1 MQALGSGALGS
12 VVGQRAV
19 TWRAIGASI
28 QGAAHKRSGLINQDA
43 MWWVPASGVGP
54 PLILSVSDGHGS
66 AKSFRSHIGSE
77 QAVRTASWVVQ
88 DLLDGQPDPT
98 NLSAIKRTAEERL
111 PQEIARRWRQTVEE
125 HLSQTPHSA
134 AELETLALQAG
145 AEAHEAVRE
154 NPLLAYGATILTVL
168 VADGFILYLQLGDG
182 DILVVSEAG
191 DVTRPIERDARLFA
205 NQTTSLCSPDAWRD
219 VQVRFQ
225 ALVGPPPALILLATD
240 GYANSF
246 VNEAAFLKVGTD
258 ILEMVRSTGPADV
271 ETNLPAWLSEASQ
284 AGSGDDITVGIICRT
299 DLSSQRGHS
308 EPGRALSSAD
318 EAPSCGPVPPDDPPV
333 AGSTWTVAT
342 TSLPRGGRG

>member
-1 MQALGSGALGS
+1 MQAWGRGARGP
-12 VVGQRAV
+12 VVGRRAV

-28 QGAAHKRSGLINQDA
+28 QGAAHKRSGLANQDA
-43 MWWVPASGVGP
+43 IWWVPASGVGP

-66 AKSFRSHIGSE
+66 AKSFRSHVGSE

-111 PQEIARRWRQTVEE
+111 PQEITRRWRETIEE

-134 AELETLALQAG
+134 AELETLAVQAG

-191 DVTRPIERDARLFA
+191 DVTRPITRDARLFA

-225 ALVGPPPALILLATD
+225 ALVGPPPALILLTTD

-246 VNEAAFLKVGTD
+246 VNEAAFLQVGTD
-258 ILEMVRSTGPADV
+258 ILDMVRSTGLAEVDA
-271 ETNLPAWLSEASQ
+271 NLPAWLSEASQ
-284 AGSGDDITVGIICRT
+284 AGSGDDITVGVICRT
-299 DLSSQRGHS
+299 DLSTQRGRG
-308 EPGRALSSAD
+308 EPGRAHSSTE
-318 EAPSCGPVPPDDPPV
+318 EAPPHDSLSPDV
-333 AGSTWTVAT
+333 VLGAGT
-342 TSLPRGGRG
+342 TSTLVTTGLPRGGGG